1 MQTRT
6 QSAIESVIN
15 VLIGYVV
22 AVISQMVIFPAF
34 GIQVGLI
41 DNLLIGCYFTV
52 VSLVRSYFVRRFFNK
67 IESVDK

>member
-6 QSAIESVIN
+6 QSVIESVSN

-22 AVISQMVIFPAF
+22 AVVSQMVIFPAF
-34 GIQVGLI
+34 GIQVGLL

-52 VSLVRSYFVRRFFNK
+52 VSLVRSYFVRRFFNR
-67 IESVDK
+67 IGSVDK

>member
-6 QSAIESVIN
+6 QSVIESVIN

-22 AVISQMVIFPAF
+22 AVVSQMVIFPVF
-34 GIQVGLI
+34 GIQVGLV
-41 DNLLIGCYFTV
+41 DNLLIGCYFTI
-52 VSLVRSYFVRRFFNK
+52 VSLVRSYFVRRFFNR